1 MKASIKII
9 KTMESEIKSLET
21 LLKTLENREKNY
33 QVDLS
38 QEKAEIKASID
49 YYKWAIKEAA

>member
-9 KTMESEIKSLET
+9 KSIESEIKTLQT
-21 LLKTLENREKNY
+21 LLKALENREKNY

-38 QEKAEIKASID
+38 VEKAEINESIE
-49 YYKWAIKEAA
+49 YYKWVLKEAA